1 VDGVDKLEN
10 IFFRGGDGMTFNA
23 KCRKAI
29 WAMNLFTMLSAQA
42 VSAQEMSLRAV
53 YNALSGVMAP
63 IWVAQDAGLFTKH
76 GVNVDLKYLAATTAV
91 QGMLGGGEEI
101 GLVGNQG
108 IDARL
113 EGADLIYV
121 AGGLPV
127 FVFQIY
133 GRPETKTVADLKGKV
148 VAVTQPAAS
157 TDYAMRIVLKR
168 NGLEPDKDVRILYA
182 QDINGV
188 LTSVSA
194 GNAAAGILSAP
205 TSIRAKA
212 AGLRSIVDVT
222 ALKVPFLFTAMLS
235 SPKVIRE
242 KNEAVTRFLRGY
254 IESLAV
260 IRRDKETT
268 MKSMA
273 KFLKTTDPAVLE
285 SVYNDYK
292 DVFPV
297 TPLMT
302 VGEVKAV
309 LDVAK
314 SPKAKIMKP
323 EEFFDNSIVQK
334 IQASGFIDQVNKK

>member
-1 VDGVDKLEN
+1 M
-10 IFFRGGDGMTFNA
+10 FRGILDVRIKYLLILIA
-23 KCRKAI
+23 
-29 WAMNLFTMLSAQA
+29 LLSEQA
-42 VSAQEMSLRAV
+42 ASAQEMSLRAV

-63 IWVAQDAGLFTKH
+63 IWVAQDAGLFVKH
-76 GVNVDLKYLAATTAV
+76 GVTVDLKYLAATTAV
-91 QGMLGGGEEI
+91 QGMVGGGEEI

-108 IDARL
+108 IDAKL

-121 AGGLPV
+121 ASSLPV

-133 GRPETKTVADLKGKV
+133 ARPEINSVSDLKGKV

-157 TDYAMRIVLKR
+157 TDYAMRIVLKK

-194 GNAAAGILSAP
+194 GNAAAGIMSAP

-212 AGLRSIVDVT
+212 AGLKSFVDVT
-222 ALKVPFLFTAMLS
+222 ALKVPFLFTGMLS
-235 SPKVIRE
+235 SSRMIRE
-242 KNEAVTRFLRGY
+242 KSEAVARFLRAY
-254 IESLAV
+254 IESMAV
-260 IRRDKETT
+260 IRKDKETT
-268 MKSMA
+268 TRSMA
-273 KFLKTTDPAVLE
+273 KFLKTTDQAVLD
-285 SVYNDYK
+285 SVYEDYK

-297 TPLMT
+297 TPL
-302 VGEVKAV
+302 VSVAEVKAV

-314 SPKAKIMKP
+314 SPKAKQMKP

-334 IQASGFIDQVNKK
+334 IHASGFIEQVNKR

>member
-1 VDGVDKLEN
+1 MMGK
-10 IFFRGGDGMTFNA
+10 RGLRLALVISFLML
-23 KCRKAI
+23 
-29 WAMNLFTMLSAQA
+29 NLRAA
-42 VSAQEMSLRAV
+42 SAQEQNLRAV

-63 IWVAQDAGLFTKH
+63 IWVAQDAGLFSKQ

-108 IDARL
+108 IDAKL

-121 AGGLPV
+121 ASGLPV

-133 GRPETKTVADLKGKV
+133 GRQEIKGLADVKGKV

-157 TDYAMRIVLKR
+157 TDYAMRIVLRR
-168 NGLEPDKDVRILYA
+168 NGLEPDKDVKILYA

-194 GNAAAGILSAP
+194 GNAAAGIMSAP
-205 TSIRAKA
+205 TSIRARA
-212 AGLRSIVDVT
+212 AGLKPIVDVT

-235 SPKVIRE
+235 SSKVMRE
-242 KNEAVTRFLRGY
+242 KNEAVNRFLRAY
-254 IESLAV
+254 IEAMAV
-260 IRRDKETT
+260 IRRDKESTI
-268 MKSMA
+268 KSLG
-273 KFLKTTDPAVLE
+273 KFLKTNDQAVLE
-285 SVYNDYK
+285 SVYDEYK

-297 TPLMT
+297 TPLVT
-302 VGEVKAV
+302 SAEVKAV
-309 LDVAK
+309 LDVSK
-314 SPKAKIMKP
+314 SVKAKQMKP

-334 IQASGFIDQVNKK
+334 IQASGFIEQVNKR

>member
-1 VDGVDKLEN
+1 
-10 IFFRGGDGMTFNA
+10 
-23 KCRKAI
+23 
-29 WAMNLFTMLSAQA
+29 MLRRIVNRRIKWLLILIALLSEQA
-42 VSAQEMSLRAV
+42 AFAQEMSLRAV

-63 IWVAQDAGLFTKH
+63 IWVAQDAGLFVKH
-76 GVNVDLKYLAATTAV
+76 GVTVDLKYLAATTAV

-108 IDARL
+108 IDAKL
-113 EGADLIYV
+113 ESADLIYV
-121 AGGLPV
+121 ASGLPV

-133 GRPETKTVADLKGKV
+133 ARPEIKSMSDLKGKV

-157 TDYAMRIVLKR
+157 TDYAMRIVLKK

-194 GNAAAGILSAP
+194 GNAAAGIMSAP

-212 AGLRSIVDVT
+212 AGLKMLVDVT
-222 ALKVPFLFTAMLS
+222 ALKIPFLFTGILS
-235 SPKVIRE
+235 SPRVVRDKS
-242 KNEAVTRFLRGY
+242 EAASRFLRGY

-268 MKSMA
+268 TRAMA
-273 KFLKTTDPAVLE
+273 KFLKTSDAAVLD
-285 SVYNDYK
+285 SVYEEYK

-297 TPLMT
+297 TPLISMA
-302 VGEVKAV
+302 EVKAV

-314 SPKAKIMKP
+314 SPKAKQMKP
-323 EEFFDNSIVQK
+323 EEFFDNSLVQK
-334 IQASGFIDQVNKK
+334 IQASGFIEQVNKR

>member
-1 VDGVDKLEN
+1 MISRARLRRIQILVSLIILLNVRAG
-10 IFFRGGDGMTFNA
+10 
-23 KCRKAI
+23 
-29 WAMNLFTMLSAQA
+29 
-42 VSAQEMSLRAV
+42 SAQEMSLRAV

-63 IWVAQDAGLFTKH
+63 IWVAQDAGLFTKQ
-76 GVNVDLKYLAATTAV
+76 GLNIDLKYLAATTAV
-91 QGMLGGGEEI
+91 QGMVGGGEEV

-108 IDARL
+108 IDAKL
-113 EGADLIYV
+113 EGADLTYV
-121 AGGLPV
+121 ASSLPV
-127 FVFQIY
+127 FVFQLY
-133 GRPETKTVADLKGKV
+133 ARPEIKTVSDLRGKV

-194 GNAAAGILSAP
+194 GNAAAGIMSAP

-212 AGLRSIVDVT
+212 AGIKSLLDIT
-222 ALKVPFLFTAMLS
+222 ALKVPFLFTAVLS

-242 KNEAVTRFLRGY
+242 KNEALTRFLRAY

-260 IRRDKETT
+260 IRKDKETT
-268 MKSMA
+268 MRSMG
-273 KFLKTTDPAVLE
+273 KFLKTTDQAVLE
-285 SVYNDYK
+285 SVYDDYK

-297 TPLMT
+297 TPLMS
-302 VGEVKAV
+302 VAEVKAV
-309 LDVAK
+309 LDAAK
-314 SPKAKIMKP
+314 SPKAKTMKP

-334 IQASGFIDQVNKK
+334 IQASGFIEQVNKR